1 LADLRIFY
9 TTDVHGSEKCFRKFV
24 STAKFYKANVVI
36 LGGDITGKMI
46 VPVVER
52 EPGVFTATYDGAPKS
67 ASTADVSALESSIR
81 NAGLYPYKT
90 NPSELE
96 ELHSSPDKVDA
107 LFTQLMV
114 QSIQS
119 WMSIL
124 DENLEG
130 MEVKCFITPG
140 NDDRPAIDDVVAK
153 SAIAVNP
160 EGHVIDIGGY
170 EMLSS
175 GYSNPTPWNTPR
187 ECSEEE
193 LATRIETMAVQVKAM
208 ERCIFN
214 LHCPPI
220 NSGLDSAPKLDEN
233 LKQVVQGGEIIM
245 TPVGSVSVRKEI
257 EMHRP
262 MLGLHGHI
270 HESRGSVKIG
280 RTLCLN
286 PGSEYNTG
294 ILRGLVVNLSN
305 GKVKSY
311 QQTSG

>member
-24 STAKFYKANVVI
+24 SAAKFYKANVVI

-46 VPVVER
+46 VPVVEK
-52 EPGVFTATYDGAPKS
+52 EGNFSATYDGANIT
-67 ASTADVSALESSIR
+67 ASETDVGALESSIR
-81 NAGLYPYKT
+81 NAGLYPYRT
-90 NPSELE
+90 SVSEVE
-96 ELHSSPDKVDA
+96 ELRSSPDKVDA

-114 QSIQS
+114 GSIGS

-124 DENLEG
+124 DENLRG

-140 NDDRPAIDDVVAK
+140 NDDRHAIDAAVGK
-153 SAIAVNP
+153 STVAVNP
-160 EGHVIDIGGY
+160 EGRVIDIGGY
-170 EMLSS
+170 EMLST

-193 LATRIETMAVQVKAM
+193 LATKIEAMVGQVKDM
-208 ERCIFN
+208 GRCIFN
-214 LHCPPI
+214 LHCPPYD
-220 NSGLDSAPKLDEN
+220 SGLDSAPKLDEN
-233 LKQVVQGGEIIM
+233 LKQVIQGGEIIM
-245 TPVGSVSVRKEI
+245 APAGSVSVRKEI
-257 EMHRP
+257 EMHGP

-270 HESRGSVKIG
+270 HESRGSAKIG

-286 PGSEYNTG
+286 PGSEYSTG
-294 ILRGLVVNLSN
+294 ILRGLVVNLAN

-311 QQTSG
+311 QLTSG

>member
-1 LADLRIFY
+1 MADLRIFY

-46 VPVVER
+46 VPVIER
-52 EPGVFTATYDGAPKS
+52 EPGNFTATYDGANLS
-67 ASTADVSALESSIR
+67 ASITDVSGLESSIR
-81 NAGLYPYKT
+81 NAGLYPYRT
-90 NPSELE
+90 NASELE
-96 ELHSSPDKVDA
+96 ELHASPEKVDA

-114 QSIQS
+114 QSVES

-124 DENLEG
+124 DENLKG

-140 NDDRPAIDDVVAK
+140 NDDRQAIDASVAK

-160 EGHVIDIGGY
+160 EGRVIDIGGY
-170 EMLSS
+170 EMLST
-175 GYSNPTPWNTPR
+175 GYSNPTPWKTPR

-193 LATRIETMAVQVKAM
+193 LAAKVETMAAQVKDM

-214 LHCPPI
+214 LHCPPYD
-220 NSGLDSAPKLDEN
+220 SGLDSAPKLDEN
-233 LKQVVQGGEIIM
+233 LKQVIQGGEIIM
-245 TPVGSVSVRKEI
+245 APAGSVSVRKAI
-257 EMHRP
+257 ETHRP

-294 ILRGLVVNLSN
+294 ILRGLVVNLNN

-311 QQTSG
+311 QLTSG